1 MLASINNFSENEPL
15 RTFCQRGEAKNP
27 EDWSLCVQLNIK
39 IIMSLIQMVYVPTH
53 TNPVAVYYLLL
64 L

>member
-27 EDWSLCVQLNIK
+27 EDWSLCVQLNM
-39 IIMSLIQMVYVPTH
+39 IILSLIQMVYVPTH